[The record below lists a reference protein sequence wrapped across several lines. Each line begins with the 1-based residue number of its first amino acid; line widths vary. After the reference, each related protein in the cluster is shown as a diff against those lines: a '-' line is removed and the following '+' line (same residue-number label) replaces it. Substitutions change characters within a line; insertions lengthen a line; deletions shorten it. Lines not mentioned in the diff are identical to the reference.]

1 MTEIDPRTREQSDD
15 STGYDLT
22 DLPDDAALEVP
33 EGEATTALTVAGQG
47 LTDKPMSPSRLA
59 WRRFRR
65 HKPALI
71 SGIVLIVLAI
81 VIFFPSLLTNKD
93 PLRPS
98 DVNKAVPPNATHWL
112 GTNGIG
118 LDQLSRILHG
128 GQISMKVGLAVAI
141 VSAILGVAIG
151 AIAGFYGRW
160 LDNLL
165 MRVTDL
171 FLAVPI
177 LVVLIIMSRLP
188 SQQAWAR
195 TFIGDTGSVRAVI
208 TILSLF
214 FWMPMARIV
223 RGQVLSLK
231 EKEFVE
237 AARAIGASDRRI
249 LMRHLIPNC
258 TGQIIVNLTLS
269 VAAAILT
276 EAALSFLGFGIT
288 GTNVPTWGYMISF
301 EKSSYDTQPWLVLFP
316 GLAILS
322 VVLCV
327 NYLGDG
333 LRDALDPKQ
342 RKVG

>member
-1 MTEIDPRTREQSDD
+1 MTEIDHHPSPEGAVRE
-15 STGYDLT
+15 LP
-22 DLPDDAALEVP
+22 PDDTLEAP
-33 EGEATTALTVAGQG
+33 EGESGAALSVAGQG
-47 LTDKPMSPSRLA
+47 LSDKPLSPTRLA

-65 HKPALI
+65 HRPALI
-71 SGIVLIVLAI
+71 SAAVLIVLTI
-81 VIFFPSLLTNKD
+81 LVFFPSLLTSKD
-93 PLRPS
+93 PLRAS
-98 DVNKAVPPNATHWL
+98 DVTSATPPSAEHWL

-128 GQISMKVGLAVAI
+128 GQISIKVGLAVAI
-141 VSAILGVAIG
+141 FSSIIGIGVGAMSAY
-151 AIAGFYGRW
+151 YGRW

-171 FLAVPI
+171 FLAIPI

-195 TFIGDTGSVRAVI
+195 TALGSTGSVRAVI

-249 LMRHLIPNC
+249 LVRHLVPNC
-258 TGQIIVNLTLS
+258 TGPIIVSLTLS

-288 GTNVPTWGYMISF
+288 GTDVPTWGYMVSL
-301 EKSSYDTQPWLVLFP
+301 EKSSYDIYPWLVLFP
-316 GLAILS
+316 GLAILIT
-322 VVLCV
+322 VLCV

-342 RKVG
+342 RKIG

>member
-1 MTEIDPRTREQSDD
+1 MTEIDPRHRDD
-15 STGYDLT
+15 VLETEL
-22 DLPDDAALEVP
+22 DLPDVPPDAELEAP
-33 EGEATTALTVAGQG
+33 EGEVGAALSVAGQG
-47 LTDKPMSPSRLA
+47 LTDKPLSPGRLA

-71 SGIVLIVLAI
+71 SSAVLLVLAI
-81 VIFFPSLLTNKD
+81 IVFFPAVLTTAD

-98 DVNKAVPPNATHWL
+98 DVNSAQPPSADHWA

-118 LDQLSRILHG
+118 VDQLSRILHG
-128 GQISMKVGLAVAI
+128 GQISLKVGLAVALF
-141 VSAILGVAIG
+141 SSLLGVAIG
-151 AIAGFYGRW
+151 AAAGYFGGW
-160 LDNLL
+160 LDNML

-171 FLAVPI
+171 FLAIPI

-188 SQQAWAR
+188 DQQAWAR
-195 TFIGDTGSVRAVI
+195 TAIGDSGSIRAVI
-208 TILSLF
+208 TILALF

-223 RGQVLSLK
+223 RGQILSLK

-237 AARAIGASDRRI
+237 AARAVGASDTRI
-249 LMRHLIPNC
+249 LLRHLIPNC
-258 TGQIIVNLTLS
+258 IGPIIVSLTLS

-276 EAALSFLGFGIT
+276 EAALSFLGFGIRNT
-288 GTNVPTWGYMISF
+288 DVPTWGYMISF
-301 EKSSYDTQPWLVLFP
+301 EKSSYDTQPWLVMFP
-316 GLAILS
+316 GLMILI

-342 RKVG
+342 RKIG

>member
-1 MTEIDPRTREQSDD
+1 MTEIVDAPPSDEQ
-15 STGYDLT
+15 
-22 DLPDDAALEVP
+22 LEAP
-33 EGEATTALTVAGQG
+33 EGESGAALSVAGQG
-47 LTDKPMSPSRLA
+47 LSAKPLSPSRLA

-65 HKPALI
+65 HRPALI
-71 SGIVLIVLAI
+71 SAAVLILLAI
-81 VIFFPSLLTNKD
+81 VIFFPSILTDKD

-98 DVNKAVPPNATHWL
+98 DVTGATPPSSTHWA

-128 GQISMKVGLAVAI
+128 GQISFKVGLSVAFFA
-141 VSAILGVAIG
+141 AILGVAIG
-151 AIAGFYGRW
+151 AIAGYYGKW
-160 LDNLL
+160 VDNLL

-171 FLAVPI
+171 FLAIPI

-195 TFIGDTGSVRAVI
+195 TLIGDTGSVRAVI

-223 RGQVLSLK
+223 RGQILALK

-249 LMRHLIPNC
+249 LTRHLIPNC
-258 TGQIIVNLTLS
+258 TGPIIVSLTLS

-288 GTNVPTWGYMISF
+288 ATNVPTWGYMVSI
-301 EKSSYDTQPWLVLFP
+301 EKSSYDIYPWLVLFP
-316 GLAILS
+316 GMAILLT
-322 VVLCV
+322 VLCV

-342 RKVG
+342 RKIG